1 MYVSLLPVCLCT
13 GTGMDLKRERTG
25 RTRHM
30 VVLPQYSDT
39 GRTAPFTGTASG
51 DTKYW
56 LWVNGELQVSEG
68 GLKRG
73 PNPSD
78 TYCDVITS
86 LPALRAGENTVAL
99 LVWYFGKDGFSH
111 RNSPTAGISFSLS
124 CDGKEVEPDA
134 KWRVK

>member
-51 DTKYW
+51 CRYEILALGKRRVAGVGRRIETR
-56 LWVNGELQVSEG
+56 SEPFG
-68 GLKRG
+68 
-73 PNPSD
+73 
-78 TYCDVITS
+78 Y
-86 LPALRAGENTVAL
+86 L
-99 LVWYFGKDGFSH
+99 L
-111 RNSPTAGISFSLS
+111 
-124 CDGKEVEPDA
+124 
-134 KWRVK
+134 